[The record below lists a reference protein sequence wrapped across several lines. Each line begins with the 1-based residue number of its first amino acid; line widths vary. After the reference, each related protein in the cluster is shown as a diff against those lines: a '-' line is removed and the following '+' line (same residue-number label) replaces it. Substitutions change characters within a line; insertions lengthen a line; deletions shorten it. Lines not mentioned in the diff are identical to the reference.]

1 MHKFK
6 LPVVLGALNA
16 ILFGSAGCL
25 RCDGYKIS
33 RQKPEQIQ
41 STVTMSPEQIQ
52 SPSHQSRYSHHVI
65 RADTVTVSPVRNR
78 ADGWKIRR
86 PD

>member
-33 RQKPEQIQ
+33 RQKL
-41 STVTMSPEQIQ
+41 EQIQ
-52 SPSHQSRYSHHVI
+52 SPCHQSRYSHHVI

-78 ADGWKIRR
+78 ADGWEIRR
-86 PD
+86 PDWSREETNRH